1 MTELLEPA
9 RMQPREA
16 KSLVPASR
24 GETLGQPA
32 EAAGEPA
39 EVLQPVL
46 ARPDLEPVD
55 DDLEVSKRTRGQDG
69 EQGRV
74 ERRRLDDVV
83 APAVEHQMAEDAQ
96 TETNLSA
103 DATPPVHVEL
113 HPRSHGNDL
122 DVRHVGTRV
131 RIPLEQCQIRDLD
144 PAGREA
150 FGEVPIP
157 ALGAA
162 NSVRIEAVEDEADAH
177 GSRKVYRALRRS
189 RGEASTLLTL
199 VRALVESFPAAQDE
213 RIVTVRRLAIVPALN
228 EGPTIA
234 RVVEEIRSFDP
245 GFEILV
251 VDDGSTDGTRSEA
264 ERAGARVVRLPYN
277 IGIGAAVQTGY
288 QYARDHG
295 FQVAVQVDGDGQ
307 HDPGELRRLLEP
319 LAADDADMVVGSRFR
334 EESLYRAPFMR
345 RLGIRLLAGIVTVI
359 IRQRMTDPTSGF
371 RGVNRRGIILFAADY
386 PHDYPEA
393 EANVLAFRH
402 RLRIVEVPV
411 SMRSR
416 EAGRSSITALGS
428 LYYMIKVSLALF
440 ISVFRRYRAL
450 EER

>member
-1 MTELLEPA
+1 
-9 RMQPREA
+9 
-16 KSLVPASR
+16 
-24 GETLGQPA
+24 
-32 EAAGEPA
+32 
-39 EVLQPVL
+39 
-46 ARPDLEPVD
+46 
-55 DDLEVSKRTRGQDG
+55 
-69 EQGRV
+69 
-74 ERRRLDDVV
+74 
-83 APAVEHQMAEDAQ
+83 
-96 TETNLSA
+96 
-103 DATPPVHVEL
+103 
-113 HPRSHGNDL
+113 
-122 DVRHVGTRV
+122 
-131 RIPLEQCQIRDLD
+131 
-144 PAGREA
+144 
-150 FGEVPIP
+150 
-157 ALGAA
+157 
-162 NSVRIEAVEDEADAH
+162 
-177 GSRKVYRALRRS
+177 
-189 RGEASTLLTL
+189 LTL

-213 RIVTVRRLAIVPALN
+213 PIVSLRRLAIVPALN

-234 RVVEEIRSFDP
+234 RVVEEIHSFDP

-319 LAADDADMVVGSRFR
+319 LAADDADMAVGSRFR

-359 IRQRMTDPTSGF
+359 IRQRVTDPTSGF
-371 RGVNRRGIILFAADY
+371 RGVNRRGIVLFAADY